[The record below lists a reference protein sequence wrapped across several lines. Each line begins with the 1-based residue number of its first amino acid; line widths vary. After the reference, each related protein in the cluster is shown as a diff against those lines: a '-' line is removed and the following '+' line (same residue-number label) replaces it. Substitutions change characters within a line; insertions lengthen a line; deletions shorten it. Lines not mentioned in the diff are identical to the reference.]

1 MKGVARDGGE
11 FEAHCI
17 NTLATHTGNNFF
29 HLFVADIM
37 FLCKPRKCFCFVFKD
52 FLLLN

>member
-17 NTLATHTGNNFF
+17 NTLATHTGNKFF
-29 HLFVADIM
+29 I
-37 FLCKPRKCFCFVFKD
+37 FLEQILCFHANQKNVFFVFKD